1 MPNHIHGIINIV
13 GGEPCLAPDLHNQY
27 SKNDQINNKGQT
39 HGSAPT
45 IPRIIQWF
53 KTMTTNQYIRYMK
66 NNNSLQFQNHLW
78 QRNYYDHLIRNDKL
92 LDKIRQYIANNPQT
106 WDEDEHNIK
115 NYSIKGKAC
124 LAPTGQF

>member
-1 MPNHIHGIINIV
+1 
-13 GGEPCLAPDLHNQY
+13 
-27 SKNDQINNKGQT
+27 
-39 HGSAPT
+39 
-45 IPRIIQWF
+45 
-53 KTMTTNQYIRYMK
+53 MTTNQYIRYMK